1 LEIHR
6 VPETV
11 AYRQDRF
18 EGTKTDSFTCIYVG
32 ADRGGAVGQVPVGY
46 GPGSSGNVRGLKV
59 NTRGQP
65 SSDGA
70 VEGACGIDDSV
81 CSECLVKMGVGLD
94 ERREQHE
101 AGKVLDVGRAE
112 RHRSNVG
119 DSSDDAFLDDNVD
132 QATVN
137 QRAVQDQGPLPI

>member
-1 LEIHR
+1 
-6 VPETV
+6 
-11 AYRQDRF
+11 
-18 EGTKTDSFTCIYVG
+18 
-32 ADRGGAVGQVPVGY
+32 
-46 GPGSSGNVRGLKV
+46 
-59 NTRGQP
+59 
-65 SSDGA
+65 
-70 VEGACGIDDSV
+70 
-81 CSECLVKMGVGLD
+81 MGVGLD